1 MQRKKRRQGSLGSTV
16 TFTKDEELTV
26 YAVWAIDENG
36 PEGEPDDTP
45 DYLQYH
51 LIYDGNGNTSGEAPT
66 DSKLYNKDDVA
77 TLLGKGDLI
86 REGTTFLG
94 WSLTKNELITSAAE
108 EEAAGI
114 LGSTVTFTKDEELTV
129 YAVWAVDENGPEG
142 EPDDTPDYLQY
153 HLIYDGNGNTSG
165 EAPTDS
171 KLYNKDDVA
180 TLLGKGDLIREG
192 ATFLGWSLTKNELI
206 TSAAEEEAAGI
217 LGSTV
222 TFTKDEDLTVY
233 AVWAIDENGPE
244 GEPDDTPDYLQYHLI
259 YDGNGNTS
267 GEAPTDSKLYNK
279 DDVAT
284 LLGKGDLIREGTT
297 FLGWSLTKNELIT
310 SAAEEEAAGILGSTV
325 TFTKDED
332 LTVYA
337 VWAIDENGPEG
348 EPDDTPDYLQY
359 HLIYDGNGNTSG
371 EAPTDSK
378 LYNKDD
384 VATLLGKGD
393 LIREGA
399 TFLGWSLT
407 KNELITSAAE
417 EEAAGDPGK
426 HSNLYKG

>member
-206 TSAAEEEAAGI
+206 TNSRALRGSWEA
-217 LGSTV
+217 
-222 TFTKDEDLTVY
+222 
-233 AVWAIDENGPE
+233 
-244 GEPDDTPDYLQYHLI
+244 Q
-259 YDGNGNTS
+259 
-267 GEAPTDSKLYNK
+267 
-279 DDVAT
+279 
-284 LLGKGDLIREGTT
+284 
-297 FLGWSLTKNELIT
+297 
-310 SAAEEEAAGILGSTV
+310 
-325 TFTKDED
+325 
-332 LTVYA
+332 
-337 VWAIDENGPEG
+337 
-348 EPDDTPDYLQY
+348 
-359 HLIYDGNGNTSG
+359 
-371 EAPTDSK
+371 
-378 LYNKDD
+378 
-384 VATLLGKGD
+384 
-393 LIREGA
+393 
-399 TFLGWSLT
+399 
-407 KNELITSAAE
+407 
-417 EEAAGDPGK
+417 
-426 HSNLYKG
+426 